1 MYNNIGKTA
10 SDLITDNN
18 FRRNYIKIKNAT
30 KHQMRKNQ
38 NYTNL
43 IKSKSHLE
51 TTIGG
56 VIVNEASTTQLKQI
70 MTGSG
75 DDILNLNGVKGHHDI
90 QQTKKRNEEMFR
102 QKYVEISSRNSQIHL
117 TEFGQDIGC
126 EIDEIAYCVQ
136 HLNINDKLS
145 KLWDKWVKKSK
156 ITKTHDL
163 LKIIYG
169 ITVLTLRNRQKQNK
183 YSGRSSTTSHDGDD
197 DTNSIK
203 PPSEPIKRLT
213 SKVYKMLPRYKVESM
228 DGDNNRQEKPRKKK
242 HVLTRND
249 FINNFH
255 TYLYHAHE
263 QFLDEQHQIHKKVN

>member
-1 MYNNIGKTA
+1 M
-10 SDLITDNN
+10 N
-18 FRRNYIKIKNAT
+18 FRRNYIKIKNSTRHKIA
-30 KHQMRKNQ
+30 KNQ
-38 NYTNL
+38 NYGTNL
-43 IKSKSHLE
+43 IKAKSHLE

-56 VIVNEASTTQLKQI
+56 VSVDQVSTNQLKQI

-75 DDILNLNGVKGHHDI
+75 DDPSNLNGVKGYDNEKI
-90 QQTKKRNEEMFR
+90 EQTKKRNEEMFR
-102 QKYVEISSRNSQIHL
+102 QKYVEISSRNSAIHL

-169 ITVLTLRNRQKQNK
+169 ITVLTLRNRQKQSK
-183 YSGRSSTTSHDGDD
+183 YSSTTNGDGGDD

-213 SKVYKMLPRYKVESM
+213 SKVYKMLPRYKVES
-228 DGDNNRQEKPRKKK
+228 DGDKNQQEKQKKRK

-263 QFLDEQHQIHKKVN
+263 QFLNEQHQTNKKVT